1 MLNPVLLTQMMRNPQ
16 AFMQQIMNNNQIM
29 QNPIGKNAI
38 ELARKGDIQGLNSLA
53 ENLCKERGTTF
64 EEMKSKF
71 RSQFNL

>member
-1 MLNPVLLTQMMRNPQ
+1 MLNPVLLTQMVRNPQ

-64 EEMKSKF
+64 EEMKAKF

>member
-16 AFMQQIMNNNQIM
+16 AFMQQIMNNNQIL

-64 EEMKSKF
+64 AEMKSKF

>member
-38 ELARKGDIQGLNSLA
+38 ELARKGDVQGLNSLA

>member
-16 AFMQQIMNNNQIM
+16 AFMQQIMNNSQFM

>member
-16 AFMQQIMNNNQIM
+16 AFMQQIMNNNQIL

>member
-16 AFMQQIMNNNQIM
+16 AIMQQIMNNDKIM

>member
-1 MLNPVLLTQMMRNPQ
+1 MLNPVLLTQMVRNPQ